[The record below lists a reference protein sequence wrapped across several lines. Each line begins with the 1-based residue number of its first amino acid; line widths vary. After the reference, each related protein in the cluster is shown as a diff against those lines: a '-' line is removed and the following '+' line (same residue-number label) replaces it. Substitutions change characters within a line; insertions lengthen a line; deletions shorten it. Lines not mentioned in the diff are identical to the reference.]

1 MAEKAIR
8 LGGESTADAIVSA
21 VDAMYTEHTFAE
33 KDFALK
39 HNEDEIIVP
48 SEDDVDEELLTSAFK
63 PSAADVLR
71 KAKEQGFVTPTSEY
85 VGVPAA

>member
-39 HNEDEIIVP
+39 HNEDEISV
-48 SEDDVDEELLTSAFK
+48 ELCGAELLEGSAHPLF
-63 PSAADVLR
+63 
-71 KAKEQGFVTPTSEY
+71 Q
-85 VGVPAA
+85 

>member
-39 HNEDEIIVP
+39 HNEDEI
-48 SEDDVDEELLTSAFK
+48 SVDTNF
-63 PSAADVLR
+63 AA
-71 KAKEQGFVTPTSEY
+71 QNF
-85 VGVPAA
+85 

>member
-39 HNEDEIIVP
+39 HNEDEI
-48 SEDDVDEELLTSAFK
+48 SRGYQLCGAELLEGSAHPLF
-63 PSAADVLR
+63 
-71 KAKEQGFVTPTSEY
+71 Q
-85 VGVPAA
+85 